1 MGAIGDRGQDRVRL
15 IHAAKLHQQ
24 DPPLA
29 SQDGIEDAQECRL
42 IRKGMSDALDLRVWA
57 SRLTVGQENFTMFTV
72 TDISDEKRRVALERI
87 FLHDIV
93 NTASAILG
101 CSELLEDGS
110 AKDYQHF
117 IKRIQLLSARL
128 LEEVSAQRQLI
139 AAESGV
145 LSLNLSPVKSLDLL
159 DEIVIQQ
166 TSNTRGRLIRISPDS
181 KDVSFTS
188 DRVLVRRVIGNL
200 LKNALEASSK
210 EEVVTLGSDQTEH
223 GVQFWVHNPQ
233 EMERDVQL
241 QVFQRSFSTK
251 GPGRGLGTYSV
262 RLLTQ
267 RYLKGTVAFS
277 SSREAGTTFRVT
289 YPYAL

>member
-1 MGAIGDRGQDRVRL
+1 
-15 IHAAKLHQQ
+15 
-24 DPPLA
+24 
-29 SQDGIEDAQECRL
+29 
-42 IRKGMSDALDLRVWA
+42 MSDALDLRVWA
-57 SRLTVGQENFTMFTV
+57 TPLTAGQENFTMFTV
-72 TDISDEKRRVALERI
+72 TDISDEKRRAALERI

-101 CSELLEDGS
+101 CSDLLEDAS
-110 AKDYQHF
+110 TKDFQNLAKKIH
-117 IKRIQLLSARL
+117 LLSARL
-128 LEEVSAQRQLI
+128 IEEVSAQRQLI

-145 LSLNLSPVKSLDLL
+145 LSLSLSPIKSLDLL
-159 DEIVIQQ
+159 DEIVAQHS
-166 TSNTRGRLIRISPDS
+166 SNAHGRLIRILPES
-181 KDVSFTS
+181 KNVGFTS

-200 LKNALEASSK
+200 LKNALEASSNH
-210 EEVVTLGSDQTEH
+210 EVVTLGSDQTEH

-267 RYLKGTVAFS
+267 RYLKGSVSFS
-277 SSREAGTTFRVT
+277 SSREEGTTFRVT